1 MLVIMVA
8 QNSPKLTIVRPRG
21 STLVAQTDALADLP
35 VDLPLAPKKHPSDAA
50 AVAQQAME
58 KPSGRSEDRRFGFTK
73 ELLNRLPCP
82 TNGQRAYYFDTK
94 GSRGFGIAVTMEVKI
109 PTLSKEE
116 ALALVEEAHEKVCP
130 YSHATRGNIEFS
142 LAVDGA

>member
-21 STLVAQTDALADLP
+21 STLVAQADAQADLP
-35 VDLPLAPKKHPSDAA
+35 VDLPLTPKNNPSDIA
-50 AVAQQAME
+50 AVAQQAMG

-73 ELLNRLPCP
+73 ELLNLLPCP

-94 GSRGFGIAVTMEVKI
+94 GCRG
-109 PTLSKEE
+109 
-116 ALALVEEAHEKVCP
+116 
-130 YSHATRGNIEFS
+130 RGS
-142 LAVDGA
+142 AA